1 MNYANA
7 AADSAFWIRKG
18 DPIASPFTVQ
28 TANGEQ
34 RITITATPSGPQG
47 IVMRNDAL
55 DPDGVVAMQMSVDGK
70 AQIQTISGITELLDP
85 IVNVGNGLQNAQLN
99 IKGAAGS
106 VTKIEQIGDR
116 SRITNPKQVPSGGM
130 QFYASTNSVQY
141 ILAPRDKDAAIQIY
155 NSSFFTSS
163 RSTEIGLS
171 EAGVGYIRVNGG
183 TEFVIQEPTV
193 RLGDGVSGAPQVLV
207 SGLPGEGRVYDT
219 LYNKVCVRTLDA
231 HLNPSIPPSTF
242 GNNIELAP
250 GKYQMQVMMKMFQSA
265 AVPIVEGTSLEIWVQ
280 RRSGVTPNQ
289 YRNFSEIHIK
299 PAMYQIPD
307 INTSNEPT
315 FVSGFFEVNEADG
328 EWAVWIRAN
337 GAWDLGDFA
346 QGAGL
351 YFEFHKMGALADSY

>member
-106 VTKIEQIGDR
+106 VTKIEQVGDR
-116 SRITNPKQVPSGGM
+116 SRITNPKEVTTGGM
-130 QFYASTNSVQY
+130 QFFASTNSVQY

-219 LYNKVCVRTLDA
+219 RFNKPYNL
-231 HLNPSIPPSTF
+231 ISTF
-242 GNNIELAP
+242 KTASNVLSAQETFSLTLQPGTYQLQSVARLEQDGNVQFGQGIECW
-250 GKYQMQVMMKMFQSA
+250 
-265 AVPIVEGTSLEIWVQ
+265 IQ
-280 RRSGVTPNQ
+280 RNVSPNL
-289 YRNFSEIHIK
+289 YRDYSEIHLMSTMMIV
-299 PAMYQIPD
+299 PSLGES
-307 INTSNEPT
+307 NTPS
-315 FVSGFFEVNEADG
+315 FVSGTFEIPQEDT
-328 EWAVWIRAN
+328 WFIYAN
-337 GAWDLGDFA
+337 PVGGSWNFGTIGSSWL
-346 QGAGL
+346 
-351 YFEFHKMGALADSY
+351 EFQIVKVA